1 MKVKKIVLGAG
12 TDIETILYMCPNC
25 NKGHQVEKGIPE
37 CDICKVK
44 LEWEESEVSKCQ
56 EQ

>member
-12 TDIETILYMCPNC
+12 TDIETTLYMCPNC
-25 NKGHQVEKGIPE
+25 KKGHQVEKDIKE

-44 LEWEESEVSKCQ
+44 LEWEDSK
-56 EQ
+56 